1 MAVVFML
8 MATTAGAAW
17 KIEKQPLGWNGWA
30 WGTPLSSI
38 AAGLVYCGELD
49 DVLPTPTGYKVQ
61 LFTLENELITYIG
74 WEWEHLYV
82 LVYEG
87 KMCGILLQ
95 EARETDRYG
104 RRITTQGSFAGW
116 GYFSPNFASL
126 STEDLLEIGDMSI
139 RHSKGIY
146 ASVMFISKI
155 IDNIPDS
162 PLFFNTNWIIGTPEV
177 IDELIEAVYQN
188 LTAAPAK

>member
-1 MAVVFML
+1 MAFVFML
-8 MATTAGAAW
+8 MAATPGAAW
-17 KIEKQPLGWNGWA
+17 KIERQPLGWNGWA

-38 AAGLVYCGELD
+38 AAGLVYRGELD

-95 EARETDRYG
+95 ETREYNNNG
-104 RRITTQGSFAGW
+104 RITAAGHFLAM
-116 GYFSPNFASL
+116 GYFAPVPDLAPP
-126 STEDLLEIGDMSI
+126 EDMLETSDMAI

-146 ASVMFISKI
+146 ASVMFMTYGSENEARTF
-155 IDNIPDS
+155 DYS
-162 PLFFNTNWIIGTPEV
+162 WIIGAPEV
-177 IDELIEAVYQN
+177 INELIKAVYQN